1 MFLKS
6 LDRVSSATVLAVCG
20 IMSDWF
26 NCFYFGLV
34 ILAVE
39 LLGVA
44 YLPEAL
50 NTYLPEMSY
59 VQYSFV
65 IYSFIGLFFLISLF
79 LRMDSRF
86 SIAAALLTSAACLV
100 LMALGMNAVAEQVA
114 IFSYLWLTA
123 GIILRIVEYF
133 RSKPQPDAGNE
144 VGNYQVKGN
153 VKPLSFQEYSIFTT
167 PEGRDMEETTG
178 EMRGKIKE
186 EIRGEMLKRM
196 EERAAQDD
204 MLERYFVEPENPGF
218 FKSISKW
225 WDEKERKAKVERL
238 KQEEAGR
245 QEEERLKIEHERKL
259 REEKRIKFIEAR
271 RKLKMEIKRKMLE
284 ERLRK
289 EVEMELQQED
299 KEKKEKERR
308 ERMKQKIEELRLQR
322 EEARGKAEDERLR
335 KIEEEK
341 KRQEELRQKR
351 EQEKI
356 KKEEERKMWEEERIR
371 MKEDLRTKAEEEM
384 KKREEERLGILE
396 EKRIIE
402 EEKARNTRREEA
414 TARQISIIWEESKRN
429 KLDGEV
435 AKRPE
440 VHMLTEEELRERMVE
455 ARKRVD
461 EQVKKG
467 KTGQQVQSK
476 QPVSMA
482 GKKKGKGEDKE
493 TYGDLIF
500 RSWPGDGKTGD
511 IDMSEWSRK

>member
-1 MFLKS
+1 M
-6 LDRVSSATVLAVCG
+6 A
-20 IMSDWF
+20 DWF

-34 ILAVE
+34 ILAME
-39 LLGVA
+39 LASVA

-50 NTYLPEMSY
+50 NQYLPGMSY

-65 IYSFIGLFFLISLF
+65 IYSFIGLFFFISLF
-79 LRMDSRF
+79 LRIDSRF
-86 SIAAALLTSAACLV
+86 SIAAALLTSAACLGIMV
-100 LMALGMNAVAEQVA
+100 AGMNIVAEQVA

-123 GIILRIVEYF
+123 GIVLRVVEYF
-133 RSKPQPDAGNE
+133 RSKPKLSAENE
-144 VGNYQVKGN
+144 LDNYQMKGN
-153 VKPLSFQEYSIFTT
+153 VRPLSFQEYSIFTT
-167 PEGRDMEETTG
+167 PQGTDIEETPG
-178 EMRGKIKE
+178 EMRGRIKE
-186 EIRGEMLKRM
+186 EVRGEMLKRM
-196 EERAAQDD
+196 EEKDD

-218 FKSISKW
+218 FRSIGKW
-225 WDEKERKAKVERL
+225 WDERERKARVEKL
-238 KQEEAGR
+238 KQEEAER
-245 QEEERLKIEHERKL
+245 QEEGRLRIEHERKL
-259 REEKRIKFIEAR
+259 REEKRMKFIEAR

-289 EVEMELQQED
+289 EVEVELQQED

-308 ERMKQKIEELRLQR
+308 EKMKQKIDELRLQR
-322 EEARGKAEDERLR
+322 EEARRKAEDERLV
-335 KIEEEK
+335 KLEEEK
-341 KRQEELRQKR
+341 ERLEELRQKR
-351 EQEKI
+351 EREKI
-356 KKEEERKMWEEERIR
+356 RKEEERKMWEEESARI
-371 MKEDLRTKAEEEM
+371 KEDLKRKAEEEIR
-384 KKREEERLGILE
+384 KIEGERLRILE
-396 EKRIIE
+396 EKRIMG

-414 TARQISIIWEESKRN
+414 TARQINIIWEESKRN

-440 VHMLTEEELRERMVE
+440 VHMLTEEELMERMAE

-467 KTGQQVQSK
+467 KNVGQQVQNK

-500 RSWPGDGKTGD
+500 KSWPGDGKTGN